1 MAWVR
6 VSAETKTEEGYKV
19 KEDEEVEFDVVE
31 GADSSL
37 GDDAGPDG
45 SSEAEML
52 FTVLRGM
59 WTKPSK
65 KQTEKTKKSSRN
77 RRQRWRTARRED
89 KHRGKTKKM
98 ADRTQHKGKT
108 ERAKESHDRCSQPP
122 GMRMPKTADLGTQAL
137 VVVNSFK
144 LHLNALKG
152 WFTVHQICWQDFL
165 K

>member
-1 MAWVR
+1 
-6 VSAETKTEEGYKV
+6 
-19 KEDEEVEFDVVE
+19 
-31 GADSSL
+31 
-37 GDDAGPDG
+37 
-45 SSEAEML
+45 
-52 FTVLRGM
+52 
-59 WTKPSK
+59 
-65 KQTEKTKKSSRN
+65 
-77 RRQRWRTARRED
+77 
-89 KHRGKTKKM
+89 M

-165 K
+165 KYIEHKKFN